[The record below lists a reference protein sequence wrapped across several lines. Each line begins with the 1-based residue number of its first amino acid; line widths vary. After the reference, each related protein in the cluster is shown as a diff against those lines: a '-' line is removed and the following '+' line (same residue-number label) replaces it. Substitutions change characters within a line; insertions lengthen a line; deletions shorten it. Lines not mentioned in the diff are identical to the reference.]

1 MKFPMNQMKVIQID
15 VTMIMTIY
23 HVTFITSPQV
33 NLRNDDVK
41 RAETL

>member
-23 HVTFITSPQV
+23 HVTAITSPQI